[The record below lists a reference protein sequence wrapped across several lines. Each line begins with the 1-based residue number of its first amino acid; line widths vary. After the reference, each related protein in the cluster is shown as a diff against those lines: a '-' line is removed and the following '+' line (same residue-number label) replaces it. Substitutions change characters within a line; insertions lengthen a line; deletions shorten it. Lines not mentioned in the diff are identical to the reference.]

1 VVGYSS
7 FGHFMEELEVI
18 QILNDGPQADLCFQN
33 GGLFIIDNTI
43 ER

>member
-1 VVGYSS
+1 MVGYRS
-7 FGHFMEELEVI
+7 FDHFMEELEVI

-33 GGLFIIDNTI
+33 GGLFIIDNRI